1 MHDVHME
8 VEMKQGDW
16 KAVSLFL
23 ELKSYGLLLFL
34 GENEK

>member
-1 MHDVHME
+1 
-8 VEMKQGDW
+8 MKQGDW

-23 ELKSYGLLLFL
+23 ELKSYGSLLFL

>member
-1 MHDVHME
+1 
-8 VEMKQGDW
+8 MKQGDW

>member
-1 MHDVHME
+1 
-8 VEMKQGDW
+8 MKQGDW

-34 GENEK
+34 GGNEK